1 MEVGGIILIQL
12 ASVLFSTGLSAAKK
26 AYQKRKWLRLQEKGR
41 VRDEAGPDA
50 NESDVGCDASV
61 HLDGFD
67 GLEEAGVAVGTE
79 LAMKAHRQFCSS
91 RGRRNEAFQG
101 LSAEFAAHR
110 RQTLLGLSEIVANQQ
125 SASQAIA
132 EELVGV
138 RSDLRYSADQLTR
151 GVAAV
156 RTDLGTLVEK
166 VDGVWNDVQTGLL
179 EVNYAVREGATVIY
193 KSLEDLRGDMDNMK
207 SSVMEAREEN
217 YGYFKDV
224 ATRLDT
230 LEATI
235 RMQSQEQDRS
245 RLQNS
250 LRKAKMHL
258 NNFTGAGG
266 DDFGNLDKARDC
278 CIKILSLQP
287 HPETLDA
294 HFMAGVIAIST
305 SYTKV
310 AQLKSPATGKKYVY
324 DADFLNITHSFK
336 SVWADPSAAHDST
349 WTAVVTYLLDMA
361 SAICI
366 LPPEGVLLPHLDPQL
381 VKAFGEL
388 CSSQPSLLDRFPEVG
403 GAALRAL
410 LQAKPLHELCR
421 MSLAL

>member
-1 MEVGGIILIQL
+1 GGAAIEIQL
-12 ASVLFSTGLSAAKK
+12 EL
-26 AYQKRKWLRLQEKGR
+26 
-41 VRDEAGPDA
+41 GPDGV
-50 NESDVGCDASV
+50 EDV
-61 HLDGFD
+61 
-67 GLEEAGVAVGTE
+67 GVAVAME
-79 LAMKAHRQFCSS
+79 LAMKAS
-91 RGRRNEAFQG
+91 RKLFGWRPRRNEAFKG
-101 LSAEFAAHR
+101 LSADFAAHR
-110 RQTLLGLSEIVANQQ
+110 RETHLELSEMTANQQ

-138 RSDLRYSADQLTR
+138 RGDLRYSADQLTR
-151 GVAAV
+151 GVASV
-156 RTDLGTLVEK
+156 RTDLGTLIEK
-166 VDGVWNDVQTGLL
+166 VDGIWNDVETGLL
-179 EVNYAVREGATVIY
+179 EVNYAVRQGTTVIY
-193 KSLEDLRGDMDNMK
+193 RSLEDLRGDMSEMRESMD
-207 SSVMEAREEN
+207 EARAEN
-217 YGYFKDV
+217 FHYFTEV
-224 ATRLDT
+224 ASRLDS
-230 LEATI
+230 LEANI
-235 RMQSQEQDRS
+235 RKHHKQQNR
-245 RLQNS
+245 RKLQNS

-266 DDFGNLDKARDC
+266 EDFGNLDKARDC

-287 HPETLDA
+287 ESDTLDA
-294 HFMAGVIAIST
+294 QFMAGVIAIAT

-310 AQLKSPATGKKYVY
+310 AQQKSPATGKRYVF

-336 SVWADPSAAHDST
+336 SVWADPSAAHDSN

-381 VKAFGEL
+381 VEAFGKV

-421 MSLAL
+421 VSTALEVDTSLCDNKVDVIQALFDERKPMDGEQIVV